1 LATPATD
8 KIVKSLIKPFFISLS
23 IQVKIKVKLSRINKT
38 KEVNLEKGS
47 TIEDLLRKI
56 NLKPD
61 TLIVMNK
68 DKPIPI
74 DDNLNDSQELTIIQ
88 VSSGG

>member
-8 KIVKSLIKPFFISLS
+8 KLVKSLIKAFFIWIS
-23 IQVKIKVKLSRINKT
+23 IQVKIKVKLSRINKI

-47 TIEDLLRKI
+47 TIEDLLKKI

>member
-1 LATPATD
+1 M
-8 KIVKSLIKPFFISLS
+8 
-23 IQVKIKVKLSRINKT
+23 KIKVKLSRINKT

-68 DKPIPI
+68 DKPVPI
-74 DDNLNDSQELTIIQ
+74 DDTLNDGQELTIIQ
-88 VSSGG
+88 VASGG

>member
-1 LATPATD
+1 M
-8 KIVKSLIKPFFISLS
+8 
-23 IQVKIKVKLSRINKT
+23 KIKVKLSRINKT

-47 TIEDLLRKI
+47 TIEDLIRQI

-61 TLIVMNK
+61 TIIVIDK
-68 DKPIPI
+68 KKPIPI
-74 DDNLNDSQELTIIQ
+74 TEVLIDNQELTILQ

>member
-1 LATPATD
+1 M
-8 KIVKSLIKPFFISLS
+8 
-23 IQVKIKVKLSRINKT
+23 KIKVKLSRTNETREINIE
-38 KEVNLEKGS
+38 KETTVG
-47 TIEDLLRKI
+47 DLLKKI

-68 DKPIPI
+68 DLPIPI
-74 DDNLNDSQELTIIQ
+74 DNVLKEGQELTIIQ

>member
-1 LATPATD
+1 
-8 KIVKSLIKPFFISLS
+8 
-23 IQVKIKVKLSRINKT
+23 VKIKVKLSRINKT

-68 DKPIPI
+68 DKPVPI
-74 DDNLNDSQELTIIQ
+74 DDTLNDGQELTIIQ
-88 VSSGG
+88 VASGG

>member
-1 LATPATD
+1 M
-8 KIVKSLIKPFFISLS
+8 
-23 IQVKIKVKLSRINKT
+23 KIKVKLSRINKI

-47 TIEDLLRKI
+47 TIEDLLKKI

>member
-1 LATPATD
+1 
-8 KIVKSLIKPFFISLS
+8 
-23 IQVKIKVKLSRINKT
+23 VKIKVKLSRINKT